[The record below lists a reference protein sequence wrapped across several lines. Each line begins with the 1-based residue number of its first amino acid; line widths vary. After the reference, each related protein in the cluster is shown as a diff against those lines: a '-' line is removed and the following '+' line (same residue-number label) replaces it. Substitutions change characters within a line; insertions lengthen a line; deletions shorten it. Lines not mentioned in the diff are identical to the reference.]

1 MDSARA
7 NDWMANHQSNLGEE
21 NTIMSAN
28 MSTSTT
34 TTTTA
39 PMKANDLQFFKDLLL
54 TQRAEILNK
63 ADQFKNS
70 SIIESTG
77 QGDEGDQAVS
87 ELSLSMT
94 LRLQERQ
101 TQLLQKI
108 DRALSKMEEGTFG
121 LCEQCEEP
129 LNINRLRAR
138 PVATLCISC
147 KEEQESKERVFA

>member
-1 MDSARA
+1 MTG
-7 NDWMANHQSNLGEE
+7 NELQS
-21 NTIMSAN
+21 
-28 MSTSTT
+28 
-34 TTTTA
+34 
-39 PMKANDLQFFKDLLL
+39 FKDLLL
-54 TQRAEILNK
+54 NQRAEILNK
-63 ADQFKNS
+63 ADAFKAAS
-70 SIIESTG
+70 AMESTG

-87 ELSLSMT
+87 ELSLAMA

-108 DRALSKMEEGTFG
+108 DRALGKIEEGSFG

-138 PVATLCISC
+138 PVATLCIAC

>member
-1 MDSARA
+1 MT
-7 NDWMANHQSNLGEE
+7 
-21 NTIMSAN
+21 TIE
-28 MSTSTT
+28 
-34 TTTTA
+34 
-39 PMKANDLQFFKDLLL
+39 LQNFKDLLL

-63 ADQFKNS
+63 ADAFKMTS
-70 SIIESTG
+70 AMESTG

-108 DRALSKMEEGTFG
+108 DRALGKMEDGTFG

-129 LNINRLRAR
+129 LNINRLKAR

>member
-1 MDSARA
+1 
-7 NDWMANHQSNLGEE
+7 
-21 NTIMSAN
+21 
-28 MSTSTT
+28 
-34 TTTTA
+34 
-39 PMKANDLQFFKDLLL
+39 MKSRDLQFFKDQLL

-63 ADQFKNS
+63 SDQFKAGP
-70 SIIESTG
+70 IIESTG
-77 QGDEGDQAVS
+77 QGDEGDMAVS
-87 ELSLSMT
+87 ELSLAMT

-108 DRALSKMEEGTFG
+108 DYTLGKIEEGSFG

-138 PVATLCISC
+138 PVATLCIAC

>member
-1 MDSARA
+1 MTG
-7 NDWMANHQSNLGEE
+7 NELQS
-21 NTIMSAN
+21 
-28 MSTSTT
+28 
-34 TTTTA
+34 
-39 PMKANDLQFFKDLLL
+39 FKDLLL
-54 TQRAEILNK
+54 NQRAEILNK
-63 ADQFKNS
+63 ADAFKTAS
-70 SIIESTG
+70 SMESTG

-87 ELSLSMT
+87 ELSLAMA

-108 DRALSKMEEGTFG
+108 DRALGKIEEGSFG
-121 LCEQCEEP
+121 LCEQCEEQ